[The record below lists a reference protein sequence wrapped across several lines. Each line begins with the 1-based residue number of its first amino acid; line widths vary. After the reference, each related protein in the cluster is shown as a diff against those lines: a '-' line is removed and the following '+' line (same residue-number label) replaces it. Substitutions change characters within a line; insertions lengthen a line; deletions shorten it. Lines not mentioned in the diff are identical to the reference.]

1 VSCVLFTLPNKLRF
15 RLRYKICNTTSEA
28 LCETVNLKDK
38 ESSGKY
44 VVLPST
50 SFGVVLFA
58 LKLNTAPP
66 DARNARPLRQPV
78 LVPNVPADDNA
89 LVPTSC

>member
-1 VSCVLFTLPNKLRF
+1 MSCVLFTLPNKLRF

-28 LCETVNLKDK
+28 LCDTVNLKDK

-44 VVLPST
+44 AVLPST

-58 LKLNTAPP
+58 VKLNTAAP
-66 DARNARPLRQPV
+66 DARNARPLPV

-89 LVPTSC
+89 LVSTSC